1 MALSEHVVLSA
12 PTAARVRALGT
23 RWLGVG
29 LAAVISVVTLGLGL
43 TGRLTLYISPESVWF
58 ACTAAVVT
66 LAGAIW
72 SCTLPLGEES
82 DHGHD
87 HGHAPAPT
95 RRTARAENADPE
107 NADPENADPENADP
121 AHSDPDDGDGRPA
134 TPSSSRRTLAG
145 VAAVTG
151 GVIASGVV
159 VAGLVLPPASLS
171 VELAMSRAGEQ
182 SALFAGADTVA
193 LGVADTS
200 TFGVGDWASVFAA
213 STNTAAYDGAPVK
226 LTGFVTPDDADD
238 GVNLTRL
245 VITHCVIDAQTAIL
259 PVDVKPDDYATGQW
273 VEITGTVRADADG
286 KLRIEPTDVVAIDEP
301 GDPYEY

>member
-1 MALSEHVVLSA
+1 MSEQRALSEQ
-12 PTAARVRALGT
+12 TATPVRALGT

-43 TGRLTLYISPESVWF
+43 TGRLNLYISPESVWF

-72 SCTLPLGEES
+72 SCTLPLGEEG

-87 HGHAPAPT
+87 HGHAADAVDHADHGDADHDGADHGDA
-95 RRTARAENADPE
+95 RRGGA
-107 NADPENADPENADP
+107 
-121 AHSDPDDGDGRPA
+121 
-134 TPSSSRRTLAG
+134 SSRRTLAG
-145 VAAVTG
+145 FGAVAG

-200 TFGVGDWASVFAA
+200 TFGVGDWASVFAG
-213 STNTAAYDGAPVK
+213 STNTAAYDGTAVK
-226 LTGFVTPDDADD
+226 LTGFVTPDGSDADA
-238 GVNLTRL
+238 VNLTRL
-245 VITHCVIDAQTAIL
+245 VITHCVIDAQTAL
-259 PVDVKPDDYATGQW
+259 VPVAVEADEYATGQW

>member
-1 MALSEHVVLSA
+1 LSEQ
-12 PTAARVRALGT
+12 TATRARALGT

-43 TGRLTLYISPESVWF
+43 SGRLTLYISPESVWF
-58 ACTAAVVT
+58 ACAAAVVT

-72 SCTLPLGEES
+72 SCTLPLGEEG

-87 HGHAPAPT
+87 HGHASDATDHDEPGSSPASP
-95 RRTARAENADPE
+95 RR
-107 NADPENADPENADP
+107 
-121 AHSDPDDGDGRPA
+121 S
-134 TPSSSRRTLAG
+134 LAG
-145 VAAVTG
+145 AGAVVG

-159 VAGLVLPPASLS
+159 VAALVLPPASLS

-182 SALFAGADTVA
+182 SALFAGSDTVA

-213 STNTAAYDGAPVK
+213 STNTAAYDGAPVT
-226 LTGFVTPDDADD
+226 LTGFVTPGSSDD

-245 VITHCVIDAQTAIL
+245 VITHCVIDAQTATL
-259 PVDVKPDDYATGQW
+259 PVTVDPDDYPTGQW

-286 KLRIEPTDVVAIDEP
+286 TLHIEPTDVVAIDEP

>member
-1 MALSEHVVLSA
+1 MSEQ
-12 PTAARVRALGT
+12 TARSEQTATRIRALGT

-29 LAAVISVVTLGLGL
+29 LATVISVVTLGLGL
-43 TGRLTLYISPESVWF
+43 TGRLNLYISPESVWF

-87 HGHAPAPT
+87 HGPVPAPAVHGDHDG
-95 RRTARAENADPE
+95 ADHDG
-107 NADPENADPENADP
+107 ADHDGADHDGADHDGAP
-121 AHSDPDDGDGRPA
+121 A
-134 TPSSSRRTLAG
+134 SSRRALAG
-145 VAAVTG
+145 VAAVAG

-182 SALFAGADTVA
+182 SALFAGADSVA

-200 TFGVGDWASVFAA
+200 TFGVGDWASVFTAA
-213 STNTAAYDGAPVK
+213 TNTAAYDGAAVK
-226 LTGFVTPDDADD
+226 LTGFVTPGASGDD

-245 VITHCVIDAQTAIL
+245 VITHCVIDAQTAVL
-259 PVDVKPDDYATGQW
+259 PVDVKPDEYATGQW

>member
-1 MALSEHVVLSA
+1 MARSEHVGLSA
-12 PTAARVRALGT
+12 PTAARLRALGT

-58 ACTAAVVT
+58 ACTAAAVT

-95 RRTARAENADPE
+95 RRTARADNADAENADPDHSE
-107 NADPENADPENADP
+107 PEDR
-121 AHSDPDDGDGRPA
+121 DGRPA
-134 TPSSSRRTLAG
+134 APFSSRRTLAG

-226 LTGFVTPDDADD
+226 LMGFVTPDDADD

-245 VITHCVIDAQTAIL
+245 VITHCVIDAQTAVL

>member
-1 MALSEHVVLSA
+1 MSEQ
-12 PTAARVRALGT
+12 TATRARALGT

-43 TGRLTLYISPESVWF
+43 TGRLNLYISPESVWF
-58 ACTAAVVT
+58 ACAAAVVT

-72 SCTLPLGEES
+72 SCTLPLGEEG

-87 HGHAPAPT
+87 HGHAPEPVDDADPDADPD
-95 RRTARAENADPE
+95 TARVA
-107 NADPENADPENADP
+107 
-121 AHSDPDDGDGRPA
+121 GR
-134 TPSSSRRTLAG
+134 RRLAG
-145 VAAVTG
+145 VGAVAG
-151 GVIASGVV
+151 GVVASGVV
-159 VAGLVLPPASLS
+159 IAALVLPPASLS

-182 SALFAGADTVA
+182 TALFVGADTVA

-213 STNTAAYDGAPVK
+213 ATNTAAYDGAAVT
-226 LTGFVTPDDADD
+226 LTGFVTPDSADD
-238 GVNLTRL
+238 DAVNLTRL
-245 VITHCVIDAQTAIL
+245 VITHCVIDAQTAAL
-259 PVDVKPDDYATGQW
+259 PVTIDPGDYSTGQW
-273 VEITGTVRADADG
+273 VEVTGTVRADADG

>member
-1 MALSEHVVLSA
+1 MSER
-12 PTAARVRALGT
+12 TASRARALGT

-58 ACTAAVVT
+58 ACAAAVVT

-72 SCTLPLGEES
+72 SCTLPLGAEG

-87 HGHAPAPT
+87 HGSVVAPADD
-95 RRTARAENADPE
+95 AEHDTP
-107 NADPENADPENADP
+107 P
-121 AHSDPDDGDGRPA
+121 A
-134 TPSSSRRTLAG
+134 SSRRSLAG

-171 VELAMSRAGEQ
+171 VELAMSRVGEQ
-182 SALFAGADTVA
+182 SALFSGADTVA

-213 STNTAAYDGAPVK
+213 ATNTAAYDGAAVK
-226 LTGFVTPDDADD
+226 LTGFVTPGASSDD

-245 VITHCVIDAQTAIL
+245 VITHCVIDAQTAVL

>member
-1 MALSEHVVLSA
+1 MSEQ
-12 PTAARVRALGT
+12 TAIRARALGT

-43 TGRLTLYISPESVWF
+43 TGRLNLYISPESVWF

-66 LAGAIW
+66 VAGAIW
-72 SCTLPLGEES
+72 SCTLPLGEEG

-87 HGHAPAPT
+87 HGPAPVVAEGSDDADHGSHPASP
-95 RRTARAENADPE
+95 RR
-107 NADPENADPENADP
+107 
-121 AHSDPDDGDGRPA
+121 S
-134 TPSSSRRTLAG
+134 LAG
-145 VAAVTG
+145 VGAVAG
-151 GVIASGVV
+151 GVIATGVV
-159 VAGLVLPPASLS
+159 AAALVLPPASLS

-182 SALFAGADTVA
+182 SALFAGSDTVA

-213 STNTAAYDGAPVK
+213 ATNTAAYDGAPVT
-226 LTGFVTPDDADD
+226 LTGFVTPDSSGDD

-245 VITHCVIDAQTAIL
+245 VITHCVIDAQTAAL
-259 PVDVKPDDYATGQW
+259 PIDVDPDDYATGQW